1 MKRAHDSPNCAE
13 KTNEGTGTSSCC
25 KQSQS
30 RFHQGDFKKKW
41 IIFQILEKMGSKA
54 KSVIPEL
61 SEIVKEKSEAFNRL
75 DFGTTIS
82 DLESLDYCEEIIEL
96 IKKLKEA
103 PEGSA
108 KLIF

>member
-1 MKRAHDSPNCAE
+1 M
-13 KTNEGTGTSSCC
+13 
-25 KQSQS
+25 
-30 RFHQGDFKKKW
+30 KKKW

-61 SEIVKEKSEAFNRL
+61 SEIVKEKSEAFKRI
-75 DFGTTIS
+75 DFGTTIA
-82 DLESLDYCEEIIEL
+82 DLEILDYCEEIIEL